1 MRLEIRFDQILLEN
15 ITSIERQFI
24 DIIWTVLLKVT

>member
-24 DIIWTVLLKVT
+24 DIIRTVLLKVT